1 MQTST
6 QDPGGF
12 DAFNQV
18 AEETLAVWAR
28 ACDVCTTYGAALAAS
43 RRPEE
48 VVAAQA
54 RFLADST
61 DVFASAAGLMLRQ
74 HGLRTPT
81 LNDS

>member
-1 MQTST
+1 METPVMPFGGLETFT
-6 QDPGGF
+6 Q
-12 DAFNQV
+12 A

-28 ACDVCTTYGAALAAS
+28 ACDVCSTYGRALAAS
-43 RRPEE
+43 SKPEE
-48 VVAAQA
+48 LIAAQA

-74 HGLRTPT
+74 AGLTAPV